1 MKLDRVNNYLA
12 SQSMPEENLP
22 IVNGPEAIKNIVISN
37 LIDIGRLHRIEDE
50 LITYLSKDLKR
61 LSRKEQQSLLR
72 DVDNI
77 SARKEDFAFKVAHE
91 VNKNE
96 FMHKIFNMANTET
109 VISENGEVFESSI
122 SNEEKAH
129 LKALLVDLLNDESM

>member
-1 MKLDRVNNYLA
+1 MDLNRVNNFLA
-12 SQSMPEENLP
+12 NQIVPQEES
-22 IVNGPEAIKNIVISN
+22 IVINGPEAIKNIVVSN
-37 LIDIGRLHRIEDE
+37 LIDIGRLHKIEDE

-72 DVDNI
+72 DVDSI

-96 FMHKIFNMANTET
+96 FLNKVFNMATTET

-122 SNEEKAH
+122 SDEQKTE
-129 LKALLVDLLNDESM
+129 LKALLIDLLNDNSR